1 MLDTYIKHKGVTKTI
16 LHENNKNIVNEMEWD
31 ADYDGQIAKLS
42 LDVTNNG
49 NRDHYSFKLDNEDLA
64 SILNIPSINETL
76 DMRLKRD
83 FKDIELYSMMQPK
96 IIELEPSNFL
106 IEQPSFIRENDL
118 QTHISSPLPNE
129 ELIIP
134 LKINP
139 NTKSYILTPRKR
151 HRKRK
156 NHRTHKVYKHK
167 KTSSKRSKNSK
178 TSNNHSYKRRTTS
191 VPRL

>member
-16 LHENNKNIVNEMEWD
+16 VHENNKNSVNEMEWN

-42 LDVTNNG
+42 LDVNNNG
-49 NRDHYSFKLDNEDLA
+49 DREHYSFKLDNEDLA

-83 FKDIELYSMMQPK
+83 FKEIDAYPIMQPK
-96 IIELEPSNFL
+96 MIELEPSNFL
-106 IEQPSFIRENDL
+106 FEEPTFIRMNDL
-118 QTHISSPLPNE
+118 KTHISSPLPNE

-134 LKINP
+134 LKIKQT
-139 NTKSYILTPRKR
+139 TKPYTLTPRKR
-151 HRKRK
+151 HKKRK
-156 NHRTHKVYKHK
+156 NHYTHKVYKHK
-167 KTSSKRSKNSK
+167 KTSSKRGKNS
-178 TSNNHSYKRRTTS
+178 NIHSTQKRRNSS